1 LNNIYKI
8 LIIEDDINMTE
19 IVKKILERWG
29 FSAYI
34 CENFDDILKLFVEI
48 DPHILLLDINIPAF
62 DGFYWCKK
70 IREISS
76 VPIVFV
82 SSRDSSM
89 DIIMAVNS
97 GGDDYIQKPFD
108 SNVLAA
114 KLQAIIRRTYEYSKY
129 DNQVMECNNLIID
142 MNSMNVYYG
151 NESSMLTKNEFRILK
166 TLIENQGKVVSR
178 ENLMKQLWNEDIY
191 VNENALTV
199 NINRLRKKLENMG
212 AKDFINTKKGI
223 GYVVI

>member
-1 LNNIYKI
+1 MNNIYKI

-108 SNVLAA
+108 SNVLVA

>member
-108 SNVLAA
+108 SNVLVA

>member
-1 LNNIYKI
+1 MSNIYKI
-8 LIIEDDINMTE
+8 LIIEDDINMAE
-19 IVKKILERWG
+19 IVKKILEKWG
-29 FSAYI
+29 FSVFI
-34 CENFDDILKLFVEI
+34 CENFDDILKIFVDIE
-48 DPHILLLDINIPAF
+48 PHIVLLDINIPAF

-76 VPIVFV
+76 VPVVFV
-82 SSRDSSM
+82 SSRESNM

-108 SNVLAA
+108 SNVLVA
-114 KLQAIIRRTYEYSKY
+114 KLQAIIRRTYEYNTCN
-129 DNQVMECNNLIID
+129 NQVMECNSLIID
-142 MNSMNVYYG
+142 MNNMNVYYE

-178 ENLMKQLWNEDIY
+178 ENLMKELWNDDIY

-199 NINRLRKKLENMG
+199 NINRLRKKLEDMG
-212 AKDFINTKKGI
+212 AKDYINTKKGM
-223 GYVVI
+223 GYIVI